1 MDSNSPSKTVTSI
14 SHNYSTEQVAQSRLL
29 EYHIRN
35 SPAINKY
42 SSNEDIAKFK
52 ELKYLFITAI
62 KAHTLITPSIVIR
75 AFESLI
81 SFYFRE
87 GRVRESLFTLV
98 KYKNYL
104 FSKYKAT
111 EKENHER
118 VEVTL
123 NFNKFQGF
131 DGDIDNF
138 GKTKIDTNTLVS
150 ALNFITSVHFSALKM
165 GIEYEEVTLE
175 INPLYD
181 LAGGLAEKHL
191 NWRENALADAY
202 FQYAEYQLYRRAFET
217 EYVNSW
223 EYWEYSFSCP
233 IWKIS
238 RIFRLTELFYGSK
251 REVKSRISSVLANF
265 YDSRTVSN
273 HYNGYKHSVIND
285 IRKIKYHLLKS
296 GLLSE
301 DLLFLRLCS

>member
-138 GKTKIDTNTLVS
+138 GKTKIGEKVLIS
-150 ALNFITSVHFSALKM
+150 ALNFITSIHLSSLKM
-165 GIEYEEVTLE
+165 GIEYEEATLE
-175 INPLYD
+175 ITPLYD
-181 LAGGLAEKHL
+181 LAGSLSEKYL
-191 NWRENALADAY
+191 DWRESEVADANY
-202 FQYAEYQLYRRAFET
+202 QNAEYQAYRLIVDT
-217 EYVNSW
+217 EYTQVKYPWIYRFN
-223 EYWEYSFSCP
+223 FSE
-233 IWKIS
+233 KEIS
-238 RIFRLTELFYGSK
+238 KIFRLTELLYGSE
-251 REVKSRISSVLANF
+251 RETKSRISRILADF
-265 YDSRTVSN
+265 YDPDFSHSS
-273 HYNGYKHSVIND
+273 YNQPSYPLIYSIKKIQYCLPKND
-285 IRKIKYHLLKS
+285 
-296 GLLSE
+296 
-301 DLLFLRLCS
+301 